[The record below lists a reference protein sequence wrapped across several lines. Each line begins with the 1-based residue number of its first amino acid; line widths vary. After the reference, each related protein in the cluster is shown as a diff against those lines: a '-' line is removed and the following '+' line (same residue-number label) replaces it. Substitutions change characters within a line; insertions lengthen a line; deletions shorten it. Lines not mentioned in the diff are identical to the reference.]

1 VNPIKFDQAIYST
14 HYCGAN
20 RKVLVDADF
29 RLHKS
34 VIMTT

>member
-1 VNPIKFDQAIYST
+1 
-14 HYCGAN
+14 
-20 RKVLVDADF
+20 VLVDADF